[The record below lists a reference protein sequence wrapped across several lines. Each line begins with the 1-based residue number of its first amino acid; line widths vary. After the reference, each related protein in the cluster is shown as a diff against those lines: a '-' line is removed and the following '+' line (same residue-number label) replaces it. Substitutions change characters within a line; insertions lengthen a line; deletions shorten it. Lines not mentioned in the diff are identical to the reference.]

1 MHKKT
6 KCQCNLNASNMVPP
20 FFFLTC
26 WSYPKSRYR
35 RTNFSPIGHYRKDHG
50 PNSKNVKM
58 HMNNTTV
65 VSRHFR
71 NHTVFLNVQQE
82 LNQNQGLPWW
92 LSGKESDCQCRR
104 HRFNP
109 WSGKIRHA
117 VEQLSLCTTTSE
129 PVLHERSHHNEK
141 PALQSESSPCSLQLE
156 KSPYSNEDPAQPKIN
171 K

>member
-1 MHKKT
+1 
-6 KCQCNLNASNMVPP
+6 MVPP

-109 WSGKIRHA
+109 WSGKIPHA
-117 VEQLSLCTTTSE
+117 VGRLSPCTTTAEDSALE
-129 PVLHERSHHNEK
+129 LVLCNKKSHPNEK
-141 PALQSESSPCSLQLE
+141 ATRHNWRVAPHLLQLR
-156 KSPYSNEDPAQPKIN
+156 KACS
-171 K
+171 